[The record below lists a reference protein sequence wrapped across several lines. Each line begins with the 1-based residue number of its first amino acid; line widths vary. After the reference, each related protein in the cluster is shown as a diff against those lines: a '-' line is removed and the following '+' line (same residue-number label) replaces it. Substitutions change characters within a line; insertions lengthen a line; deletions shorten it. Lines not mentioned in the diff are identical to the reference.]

1 LGSLIGFRVPFSSA
15 TLNEIQNAI
24 AYTGGDKASPLDKDE
39 AVLFERYAM
48 DDYENNRSCRS
59 GQKQPTAGP
68 NQL

>member
-1 LGSLIGFRVPFSSA
+1 LDFGFLFLSA

-24 AYTGGDKASPLDKDE
+24 ACTEGDKASPLDKDE
-39 AVLFERYAM
+39 AVLLERYAM